1 MKDFVG
7 LNDRSPRHGPG
18 EPEAGA
24 GVEGRLRDDAIV
36 RDFFSASATSGWSA
50 YDWWSTLTMD
60 DVW

>member
-1 MKDFVG
+1 MTGAHVMD
-7 LNDRSPRHGPG
+7 PG